1 MNPRRRT
8 APRLRSSRTLPQGS
22 GRSGRV
28 CAGRAAGGD
37 PRPAPRRQAEGRPG
51 PGGRAACAAH
61 FRGDVAQGGE
71 LVRPTVPG
79 RGEPVPAERGV
90 GAGPA
95 SARHVVLERPPG
107 TVTSPRKPS
116 GTRMKEPRPRG
127 ASVGIPQDSPRWL
140 WWGQEEGLRCTGFG
154 EKGVIETDG
163 EGRRSWIVRE
173 RFSGQFSSWA
183 TVSAVARLGARGE

>member
-127 ASVGIPQDSPRWL
+127 SFAWDSTGQSPLALVGAGGGFALYWVWGKGGDRNRWGREAELDS
-140 WWGQEEGLRCTGFG
+140 E
-154 EKGVIETDG
+154 
-163 EGRRSWIVRE
+163 RE
-173 RFSGQFSSWA
+173 VFR
-183 TVSAVARLGARGE
+183 AV